1 MVTMTKL
8 SSSLHEYLC
17 SLKNIHISNTNLN
30 EHWGFFIDIE
40 NKSSNTSK
48 IVINIKNKNKNY
60 FGISNSNYQRM
71 NSFKSVSNLS
81 QISEI
86 DKETSIFKMD
96 EELEEE
102 YNNDKYTKEYTN
114 LHFIGNICMFSTLA
128 LLLLLF

>member
-17 SLKNIHISNTNLN
+17 SLKNIHISNNNLN

-40 NKSSNTSK
+40 NKSSNSKK
-48 IVINIKNKNKNY
+48 IVINNKNY
-60 FGISNSNYQRM
+60 FGIKNSNNRRI
-71 NSFKSVSNLS
+71 NSFKSVSNLNE
-81 QISEI
+81 ISDI
-86 DKETSIFKMD
+86 DKETAIFKMD

-102 YNNDKYTKEYTN
+102 NNNGKYLKEYKN
-114 LHFIGNICMFSTLA
+114 LHFIGNICMFSTIA

>member
-8 SSSLHEYLC
+8 SYSLHEYLC

-40 NKSSNTSK
+40 NKSSNSNK
-48 IVINIKNKNKNY
+48 IVINNKNKNY
-60 FGISNSNYQRM
+60 FGIRNSNYQRM

-86 DKETSIFKMD
+86 DKETAIFKMD

-102 YNNDKYTKEYTN
+102 YNNSKYNKEYIN